1 MAAAY
6 TSKVP
11 KAKAVASPSSYHS
24 IEKTHLMTKRLLLAE
39 DDQDFRNLLAQF
51 LGMFDYEVTTAV
63 DGAAALEAFQL
74 GRFDIC
80 VLDVMMPKLNGFD
93 LAEKIIAIDPEM
105 PFIFLTARK
114 LKEDKIRGLKLG
126 ADDYIA
132 KPFEADEL
140 VLRLNNILR
149 RRNRVPTSAT
159 VATTTVA
166 IGAYTFSLARLEL
179 VHGSQ
184 IQRLTQ
190 KETDLINYLFQQR
203 NTLIRREALLQAVWK
218 SDDFFSGRSMDVFIS
233 RLRKY
238 FKKDPNIS
246 IISTRG
252 VGLEFRV
259 G

>member
-1 MAAAY
+1 MR
-6 TSKVP
+6 
-11 KAKAVASPSSYHS
+11 
-24 IEKTHLMTKRLLLAE
+24 KRLLLVE

-51 LGMFDYEVTTAV
+51 LAVFDYDVTTAP
-63 DGAAALEAFQL
+63 DGAAALQVFQ
-74 GRFDIC
+74 GETFDIC

-93 LAEKIIAIDPEM
+93 LAEKIIAINPET
-105 PFIFLTARK
+105 PFVFLTARK

-126 ADDYIA
+126 ADDYVV

-149 RRNRVPTSAT
+149 RKQHHIVLQDNPAVVS
-159 VATTTVA
+159 
-166 IGAYTFSLARLEL
+166 IGHFSFNQHRLEL
-179 VHGSQ
+179 TYKEKV
-184 IQRLTQ
+184 QRLTK
-190 KETDLINYLFQQR
+190 KETQLIAYLYQHQ
-203 NTLIRREALLQAVWK
+203 NTLINREVLLQAVWG

-238 FKKDPNIS
+238 FRSDPAIA